1 MDNKNLSNQGFE
13 DISNPME
20 VSFDIAD
27 IIEDKLQPV
36 EISFDGEED
45 IQKSN
50 LVINLEHDTDD
61 DEEISKELQRL
72 SKGENKTVKKWE
84 KFECGGINC
93 HGQTDCKAGD
103 CQCSHRQ
110 QATNFLLLQS
120 LCKHM
125 ILLNCPHRVNDPES
139 WRSFASL
146 YFSSKKNEIPSFL
159 KTSNMVLE
167 KYGGEFLRSQW
178 IIAKTIFLESVNESK
193 RTPFLEDCARVIEDK
208 NDYEKQVTIQIK
220 IYIIQK
226 FLKICITK

>member
-13 DISNPME
+13 DTTANPME
-20 VSFDIAD
+20 ISFDIAD
-27 IIEDKLQPV
+27 IEDKIQPV

-45 IQKSN
+45 VQKSN
-50 LVINLEHDTDD
+50 FVINLEHDTDD

-72 SKGENKTVKKWE
+72 SKGENKIEKKWD

-93 HGQTDCKAGD
+93 HGQKDCKAGD

-125 ILLNCPHRVNDPES
+125 LLLNSPPHRVNDPES
-139 WRSFASL
+139 WRSFAKL
-146 YFSSKKNEIPSFL
+146 YFLSKKNEIPSFL
-159 KTSNMVLE
+159 KTDNMMLE

-193 RTPFLEDCARVIEDK
+193 TPFLEDCARVIDDK

-226 FLKICITK
+226 VLNMHY